1 MKSMTAFLAAL
12 AAVLCMTSS
21 AFAHYPF
28 CVCAKEG
35 DKIVCKGGFSDGTS
49 AEGVKLDVIAYDEK
63 VLAAN
68 KFGPDSVVRFE
79 RPSGEFFVLFDAG
92 PGHVVEVD
100 WRDID
105 GLAH

>member
-1 MKSMTAFLAAL
+1 MKRT
-12 AAVLCMTSS
+12 AAVLVALATVLCMASP

-28 CVCAKEG
+28 CVCTVQA

-68 KFGPDSVVRFE
+68 KFGADSTVRFE
-79 RPSGEFFVLFDAG
+79 RPPGEFFVLFDAG

-100 WRDID
+100 WRDIE
-105 GLAH
+105 GLAP